1 MIIVIDG
8 YNLLR
13 HIFPKAKGLLDKQ
26 RQQLIKQLG
35 LYKAKKKEGAK
46 EIVVVFDGGT
56 FGHASREVRNGIVII
71 FSGQKSS
78 ADDWIIE
85 YTEKKKGEE
94 ILLVSLDRKL
104 IQACEK
110 YQAHSIDVFEF
121 YTIVQDILLDTTS
134 FQNPSPSTS
143 IIQKYEPLEDL
154 EDFSATIDQKS
165 LDALMEAA
173 SMDTNPKETGKS
185 SIVTN
190 RKDRSSPS
198 KKLSKQEKNIY
209 HKIKKLH

>member
-13 HIFPKAKGLLDKQ
+13 HIFPKAKGLLDLQ
-26 RQQLIKQLG
+26 RRQLIAQLG
-35 LYKAKKKEGAK
+35 LYKKKKQKTAK
-46 EIVVVFDGGT
+46 EIIIVFDAGP
-56 FGHASREVRNGIVII
+56 FGHASREVKDGIVII

-85 YTEKKKGEE
+85 YAEKKAGHD

-104 IQACEK
+104 AQACEQ
-110 YQAHSIDVFEF
+110 YGVNSIDVFDF
-121 YTIVQDILLDTTS
+121 YKIVQDVLLEHVHQSST
-134 FQNPSPSTS
+134 PSSS

-154 EDFSATIDQKS
+154 ENFSTTIDQQA
-165 LDALMEAA
+165 LDALMESA
-173 SMDTNPKETGKS
+173 SIDTKIKEPGKIS
-185 SIVTN
+185 NVSD
-190 RKDRSSPS
+190 RKDRLGAS
-198 KKLSKQEKNIY
+198 KKLSKQEKKLY